1 MQRRRALCLYNLRI
15 AGCYFQPEKEDK
27 STKKGHLHMVGIG
40 LKIKINEG
48 V

>member
-1 MQRRRALCLYNLRI
+1 MLCVYNLRI

-27 STKKGHLHMVGIG
+27 STNKKGTPAYGWIG
-40 LKIKINEG
+40 LKIKIKR